1 MCNFRVDT
9 ADISRRFGLDFG
21 TYFADDLA
29 LLAASEREGLV
40 KISDGRIEATPVGE
54 LFVRNLAMCFD
65 RYQREK
71 HDAESGPVF
80 SRTV

>member
-1 MCNFRVDT
+1 VGAIER
-9 ADISRRFGLDFG
+9 AYGIDFG
-21 TYFADDLA
+21 NYFTTDLQ
-29 LLAASEREGLV
+29 LLAEHEREGLV
-40 KISDGRIEATPVGE
+40 RIAPDRIEATPTGE

-71 HDAESGPVF
+71 HAAEARPVF